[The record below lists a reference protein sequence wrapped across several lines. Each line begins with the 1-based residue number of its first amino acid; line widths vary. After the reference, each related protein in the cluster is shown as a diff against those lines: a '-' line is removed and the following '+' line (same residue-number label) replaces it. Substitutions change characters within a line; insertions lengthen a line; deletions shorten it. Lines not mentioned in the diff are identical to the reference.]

1 MAQGNSKDSGTD
13 GKAGGLEQSFAAAL
27 RAAEGAPESEHAWDH
42 VEELAAEM
50 QRPDDV
56 AALYRE
62 VLERQL
68 PEEIRG
74 RVALR
79 AVGFH
84 DEWFGDSPDTM
95 TRLLTRIIELD
106 GNADWAFER
115 LAVMLTR
122 AEQWTELLALYD
134 RTLAAATDP
143 DKRRRL
149 LDDAAQVARDFANQ
163 PERAA
168 DYMQQLV
175 ALDPS
180 NAQLVTSLERLL
192 EKQERHRDLIDLW
205 QSRLGELPP
214 AEARKTRLR
223 IATSWLERLRE
234 PDRALEALRDVLQE
248 SPGNAEACVLLER
261 VLAET
266 AAPAET
272 RRAALSLLR
281 KNYLVAERPEDVVRV
296 LQRALEFMEPEER
309 RPLHRECGNRLAIL
323 GRDTEAIEQYAELLR
338 ADPTDTDAR
347 KQLRQLAVRSS
358 RHDLHAQALIA
369 AANACEEESL
379 RVAVLA
385 EAAQLYRT
393 VLNDPAS
400 AIDLYT
406 SVLNSAEA
414 ETAVALGAAHS
425 LNELLQQ
432 SERAEERLGVLE
444 RLAKLETSAAVR
456 RAVLAEAARLA
467 EKLGAPD
474 RALANWQPV
483 LAGNE
488 HDLEALGAVVD
499 LLERNERWPAL
510 IEALGRRAKAPVLPA
525 QRRADLVRIAQIQ
538 AEKLKD
544 LGAAIDSWLA
554 VRTEFG
560 ENAETISA
568 IDELMADAKR
578 WSELVALLGDASQRE
593 RSRIAI
599 LLNRVAD
606 LYRMELDENEQ
617 AMLWY
622 SRALG
627 VDPRSE
633 DARAGLEALLED
645 PACAAKAAETLAGAY
660 GSTDDWERVVGLLEH
675 RLTAAGTLGKRT
687 ELLHEAAKLHA
698 ERGDEPEAALA
709 LLARA
714 LPLDPANL
722 SVEAELLEL
731 AKTTGAWA
739 IAAKALGE
747 AAQAEGLS
755 ARRSAELRKAEGAIQ
770 EKELGDAAAALE
782 AYQHALAIDVNDLL
796 AMEAVARTAAKA
808 GHWAVAAQAA
818 GRAMLERDR
827 FEPALLAL
835 LEGEAGDTEDS
846 VALAAGMAAAVAE
859 LAGEPTPG
867 ADTASGT
874 RLRGGIAQVLEMTV
888 AGWYRDRCG
897 DLDEAEQAARRAV
910 ARNPNKLEALELL
923 AALQRRAPGPELV
936 ATLSLID
943 ELQARSLDALHEA
956 ATVALDCGL
965 AAEPTIAIL
974 EKLYRK
980 AGNMWARAEAAQGER
995 KPSEAA
1001 EWALDR
1007 LVAHHIMAG
1016 HADQAVQA
1024 LRDGARLPIDPER
1037 TRELR
1042 RRAAEM
1048 LAGRGDRAQAI
1059 DLYRGVLESAPKD
1072 LDVIRRLAEL
1082 CEQEERI
1089 SEALALR
1096 LRELPLIDDSERRL
1110 GLRLEL
1116 ARLTGVLEERGGR
1129 IDVLRA
1135 NLADQPGHGPTIEA
1149 LCQVLIERGRFKDL
1163 AQLLQDQAQQLEA
1176 RGERGRAAQLW
1187 SRAAALSEEHLRDV
1201 DRAIAAHTKVVELE
1215 STNTSLDALA
1225 RLHLQRNEPG
1235 EAAKWLER
1243 RLERSSDKERVAVLL
1258 QLARARIQAEKH
1270 DAAQKAL
1277 QTAFAEAPR
1286 NAEVRKLLFR
1296 LYRNN
1301 KNWTALA
1308 SGLSTATEHVADE
1321 QTVLA
1326 YAREAAEIYRDR
1338 LNAPAEAVP
1347 VLRKAIAIA
1356 PDDRQLKAMLA
1367 EGLRVSSQLEE
1378 ARSLLVELI
1387 DGFGRRRST
1396 ERAALHLQLA
1406 RVQHAQGTTAE
1417 AIDELDK
1424 ASTMDAS
1431 NVTILFTLA
1440 ELARESGQLDRA
1452 ERAYRTLLL
1461 KVRRAPTEEEE
1472 AFPIGPCEV
1481 LLELSRIARDRGQP
1495 DKAGELV
1502 DSAMESLTQNDSEAP
1517 RLEEK
1522 LREQKEFELLHRVLE
1537 TRLASKQPPRRRAE
1551 ILAKR
1556 AELLETA
1563 LSRPEDALDARL
1575 QAMRCDP
1582 GSPTHHQAAWDLAA
1596 RLVQLDRYVSE
1607 VQALLGDTPDSDAHV
1622 RCELLL
1628 RLGEVH
1634 EKDRHDLVRA
1644 AEYYAQAAATGVR
1657 TVDVWRA
1664 QSRLAGARGDEPE
1677 QLRLLGLL
1685 ASLGEDQVETR
1696 ASALYRMAEVQ
1707 MASAETLDEGIESLR
1722 RALEDDPRIERA
1734 GMILR
1739 RAADAHA
1746 GDKELLDLYE
1756 RVARGSDDKELL
1768 LHYLERRSGHASA
1781 TPEHVREATNLAHE
1795 LAQPER
1801 AETLM
1806 LRAAEIGHAMPDAGG
1821 MAKVDWA
1828 LLGLAKARM
1837 DGGDLAGAVKWLG
1850 EAAEVA
1856 ALSEVFAL
1864 GRRVAELAAAPG
1876 GDLTLAAKLYERL
1889 RERDPM
1895 AREAWQP
1902 LGDIYCKLGDLEGLE
1917 RLVQETLDGLKEPGD
1932 RNALRLELAKALLRK
1947 EQRAD
1952 DAVAVLQDVLVEDPV
1967 HEEAQNM
1974 LVSHFE
1980 HVGDREQLLAL
1991 LRRQLEVAR
2000 ERRDVAAIKAAAL
2013 RLGSRLGDEERDEA
2027 LSIYQSALECGDDAD
2042 LLRAVLA
2049 LLGEDHAAGERAALL
2064 ERLVQAER
2072 GDVAGSLALE
2082 LCELYAMLDDEE
2094 GVLRALRLGYERAP
2108 HNDKLREG
2116 LEQRY
2121 RDRGDY
2127 LGLAQTLVDAANRRE
2142 DAETRVA
2149 LLREAAAVYRE
2160 QLDDSANA
2168 VALIRQACDVTP
2180 SDTSLRIEL
2189 AATLATSGDR
2199 AAGLQVLSSALDA
2212 ATDEQTRLELL
2223 LARAGLRSP
2232 EEDERGVLD
2241 DLEAAFT
2248 LDQSKVAPA
2257 LEDALQHARRGA
2269 SARGDEQAERSITLR
2284 LVDVLL
2290 VREKRDEVSI
2300 LLAEWSDRSPND
2312 LEALRLRRSLDAEDK
2327 RWDAVAATC
2336 ERLVELEA
2344 EAAQVEAALAL
2355 AQACRELGTP
2365 ERALVGLERARQ
2377 NQPASGELRAELRKL
2392 YEQTGAQRELAG
2404 LMLEEAATMD
2414 TREARYPVLLSA
2426 GQTFLKVGDA
2436 AAAVPALRQALD
2448 IKPQESDVIAALA
2461 DAYTLAGWFDDANE
2475 LLDQAIEGT
2484 KGRRTPELCVLLFRK
2499 AELARTQGDP
2509 ARAIELFKEAHNCN
2523 KKNGDVAAALANLAE
2538 ELEDWDLA
2546 TKTLRTISLLD
2557 TECPISRGEAF
2568 LRQGRIAYRMGD
2580 QKGALMWARRAK
2592 REEPDSGHIDKFIEE
2607 IS

>member
-1 MAQGNSKDSGTD
+1 
-13 GKAGGLEQSFAAAL
+13 
-27 RAAEGAPESEHAWDH
+27 
-42 VEELAAEM
+42 V
-50 QRPDDV
+50 
-56 AALYRE
+56 
-62 VLERQL
+62 
-68 PEEIRG
+68 
-74 RVALR
+74 
-79 AVGFH
+79 
-84 DEWFGDSPDTM
+84 
-95 TRLLTRIIELD
+95 
-106 GNADWAFER
+106 
-115 LAVMLTR
+115 
-122 AEQWTELLALYD
+122 
-134 RTLAAATDP
+134 
-143 DKRRRL
+143 
-149 LDDAAQVARDFANQ
+149 
-163 PERAA
+163 
-168 DYMQQLV
+168 
-175 ALDPS
+175 
-180 NAQLVTSLERLL
+180 
-192 EKQERHRDLIDLW
+192 
-205 QSRLGELPP
+205 

-223 IATSWLERLRE
+223 IATSWLERLSE

-248 SPGNAEACVLLER
+248 SPGNAEACTLLER
-261 VLAET
+261 VLENT

-296 LQRALEFMEPEER
+296 LQRALEFMEPDER

-369 AANACEEESL
+369 AAEACEEESL

-385 EAAQLYRT
+385 EAALLHRT
-393 VLNDPAS
+393 VLNDPTT

-406 SVLNSAEA
+406 HALNSTEAEA
-414 ETAVALGAAHS
+414 AVALAAAHS

-444 RLAKLETSAAVR
+444 RLAKLEPSSAVR

-467 EKLGAPD
+467 EKLGSPD

-483 LAGNE
+483 LAQNE

-499 LLERNERWPAL
+499 VLERNERWPAL
-510 IEALGRRAKAPVLPA
+510 IEALQRRAKAPVLPQ
-525 QRRADLVRIAQIQ
+525 QRRTDLARIAQIQ
-538 AEKLKD
+538 ADKLKD

-554 VRTEFG
+554 VRNEFG
-560 ENAETISA
+560 ESPETIAA

-578 WSELVALLGDASQRE
+578 WRELVELLGETSQRE
-593 RSRIAI
+593 RARIGI

-606 LYRMELDENEQ
+606 IHRMELDQNEQ

-622 SRALG
+622 SRSLG
-627 VDPRSE
+627 VDPRSQ

-645 PACAAKAAETLAGAY
+645 PRCAAKAAEALAIAY
-660 GSTDDWERVVGLLEH
+660 GSTDDWERRLGLLEH
-675 RLTAAGTLGKRT
+675 RLTAADTPARRAA
-687 ELLHEAAKLHA
+687 LLREAAKLHA
-698 ERGDEPEAALA
+698 ERGDEPEAALE
-709 LLARA
+709 LLGRA
-714 LPLDPANL
+714 LPLDPGNL
-722 SVEAELLEL
+722 SIESELLEL
-731 AKTTGAWA
+731 AKGTGAWA
-739 IAAKALGE
+739 VAAKALGR
-747 AAQAEGLS
+747 AAAAEGVTP
-755 ARRSAELRKAEGAIQ
+755 RRSAELRRAEGALY
-770 EKELGDAAAALE
+770 EERLSDSAAALVG
-782 AYQHALAIDVNDLL
+782 YQHALELDADDLG
-796 AMEAVARTAAKA
+796 AMEAVVRTAAKA
-808 GHWAVAAQAA
+808 AQWSVAARAA
-818 GRAMLERDR
+818 GRAMVVRDR
-827 FEPALLAL
+827 FEPQLVALV
-835 LEGEAGDTEDS
+835 EDEARDAES
-846 VALAAGMAAAVAE
+846 CSALAAAMAAVVAE
-859 LAGEPTPG
+859 LAGADG
-867 ADTASGT
+867 AGG
-874 RLRGGIAQVLEMTV
+874 RLRGGVAQRLEMTI

-897 DLDEAEQAARRAV
+897 DLDGAEKAARRAADRDPV
-910 ARNPNKLEALELL
+910 KLEAIELL
-923 AALQRRAPGPELV
+923 AALQRRTPGPDLV
-936 ATLSLID
+936 ATLTTLD
-943 ELQARSLDALHEA
+943 ELGARSLDALHEA
-956 ATVALDCGL
+956 ASVALECGL
-965 AAEPTIAIL
+965 AAEPTISIL

-980 AGNMWARAEAAQGER
+980 AGGMWARSEQPSGER
-995 KPSEAA
+995 KASEVT

-1024 LRDGARLPIDPER
+1024 LRDGARLPIDPDK

-1096 LRELPLIDDSERRL
+1096 LRELPLIDDPERRL
-1110 GLRLEL
+1110 ALRLEL

-1135 NLADQPGHGPTIEA
+1135 NLSDQPGHVPTIDA
-1149 LCQVLIERGRFKDL
+1149 LCQVLVERGRFKDL
-1163 AQLLQDQAQQLEA
+1163 AQLLGEQAAQLET
-1176 RGERGRAAQLW
+1176 RGEPARAAQLW
-1187 SRAAALSEEHLRDV
+1187 SRAAALAEEHLRDV

-1215 STNTSLDALA
+1215 DTNPSIDALA
-1225 RLHLQRNEPG
+1225 RLHLERNEPA

-1243 RLERSSDKERVAVLL
+1243 RLEHSSDKERVAVLL

-1270 DAAQKAL
+1270 DAAMKAL
-1277 QTAFAEAPR
+1277 QTAFSEAPR

-1296 LYRNN
+1296 LYRTN
-1301 KNWTALA
+1301 KNWGALA

-1338 LNAPAEAVP
+1338 LSAPADAVP

-1356 PDDRQLKAMLA
+1356 PDERQLKAMLA
-1367 EGLRVSSQLEE
+1367 EGLRVSGKLDE
-1378 ARSLLVELI
+1378 AQALLSELI
-1387 DGFGRRRST
+1387 EGFGRRRST

-1406 RVQHAQGTTAE
+1406 RVQHAQGSTVE

-1472 AFPIGPCEV
+1472 PFPIGPCEV
-1481 LLELSRIARDRGQP
+1481 LLELGRIARDRGQP
-1495 DKAGELV
+1495 HKAHELA
-1502 DSAMESLTQNDSEAP
+1502 DSAMEALTQSDLEAP
-1517 RLEEK
+1517 RLESK

-1537 TRLASKQPPRRRAE
+1537 TRLAGKQPPRRRAE

-1563 LSRPEDALDARL
+1563 LQRPDDALDARL

-1582 GSPTHHQAAWDLAA
+1582 ASPIHHQAAWDLAA
-1596 RLVQLDRYVSE
+1596 RLAQLDRYVAE
-1607 VQALLGDTPDSDAHV
+1607 VGSLLSDTPDSDAHV

-1634 EKDRHDLVRA
+1634 EKDRRDLDQARD
-1644 AEYYAQAAATGVR
+1644 YYAQAESTGVR

-1707 MASAETLDEGIESLR
+1707 MASAESLAEGIESLR

-1739 RAADAHA
+1739 RAADAHP
-1746 GDKELLDLYE
+1746 GDKDLLDLYE
-1756 RVARGSDDKELL
+1756 RAARGSDDKDLL
-1768 LHYLERRSGHASA
+1768 LHYLERRSGHPSA
-1781 TPEHVREATNLAHE
+1781 APEQAREAANLA
-1795 LAQPER
+1795 LDLGQPGR
-1801 AETLM
+1801 AEALM
-1806 LRAAEIGHAMPDAGG
+1806 LRAAEIGQAVAAAGG
-1821 MAKVDWA
+1821 VAKIDWA

-1837 DGGDLAGAVKWLG
+1837 DAGDLAGAVKWLG

-1856 ALSEVFAL
+1856 GLAEVFAL

-1902 LGDIYCKLGDLEGLE
+1902 LADIYCKLGDLEGLE

-1932 RNALRLELAKALLRK
+1932 RNALRLELAKTLLRK
-1947 EQRAD
+1947 ESRAD
-1952 DAVAVLQDVLVEDPV
+1952 DAVTVLQDVLVEDPV
-1967 HEEAQNM
+1967 HEEAQRM
-1974 LVSHFE
+1974 LVSRFE
-1980 HVGDREQLLAL
+1980 HTGDREQLLAL
-1991 LRRQLEVAR
+1991 LRRQLVVAQ
-2000 ERRDVAAIKAAAL
+2000 ERREVPAIKAAAL
-2013 RLGSRLGDEERDEA
+2013 RLGSRLGDGERDETLA
-2027 LSIYQSALECGDDAD
+2027 IYEAALEWGDDAD

-2049 LLGEDHAAGERAALL
+2049 RLGDGYDAAERSGLL
-2064 ERLVQAER
+2064 ERLVQTEQ

-2082 LCELYAMLDDEE
+2082 LCELYATLEDDE
-2094 GVLRALRLGYERAP
+2094 GVLRALKLGYERAP
-2108 HNDKLREG
+2108 HNDALRAG
-2116 LEQRY
+2116 LEQRF
-2121 RDRGDY
+2121 RERGDF
-2127 LGLAQTLVDAANRRE
+2127 LGLAQTLVDAAGRRE
-2142 DAETRVA
+2142 DVDTRVA

-2160 QLDDSANA
+2160 QLEDSANA
-2168 VALIRQACDVTP
+2168 VALMRQACEVKP
-2180 SDTSLRIEL
+2180 GDTSLRVEL
-2189 AATLATSGDR
+2189 AATLASSGDR
-2199 AAGLQVLSSALDA
+2199 AAGLQVLSNALDGA
-2212 ATDEQTRLELL
+2212 DDERTRLELL

-2232 EEDERGVLD
+2232 EEDEAGVLG
-2241 DLEAAFT
+2241 DLESAFT
-2248 LDQSKVAPA
+2248 LDQTKVAPA
-2257 LEDALQHARRGA
+2257 LEDALQQARRGA
-2269 SARGDEQAERSITLR
+2269 SARGDEQTERSLTLR

-2290 VREKRDEVSI
+2290 VRDKRDEVSI
-2300 LLAEWSDRSPND
+2300 LLAEWSDRAPND
-2312 LEALRLRRSLDAEDK
+2312 LEALRLRRGLDAEDQ

-2336 ERLVELEA
+2336 ERLVELEGD
-2344 EAAQVEAALAL
+2344 AAQIEAALAL

-2365 ERALVGLERARQ
+2365 ERALVGLERARES
-2377 NQPASGELRAELRKL
+2377 QPASAQLRAELRKL

-2414 TREARYPVLLSA
+2414 TREERYPVLLGA

-2448 IKPQESDVIAALA
+2448 IRPQESDVIAALA
-2461 DAYTLAGWFDDANE
+2461 DAYILAGWFEDANE

-2509 ARAIELFKEAHNCN
+2509 ARAIDMLKEAHNCN

-2568 LRQGRIAYRMGD
+2568 LRQGKIAYRMGD

-2592 REEPDSGHIDKFIEE
+2592 REEPDSGDIDRFIEE